1 MPFIDFF
8 LPFERFFKHLRVF
21 CKEFLDN
28 PGGDNANIVIYLSV
42 NFRYSKLVSFVL
54 HIREELFGYLIA
66 FYVKTGQ

>member
-1 MPFIDFF
+1 MCRLSTSSFP
-8 LPFERFFKHLRVF
+8 LRDSSSTLECSARNF
-21 CKEFLDN
+21 Y
-28 PGGDNANIVIYLSV
+28 NANIVIYLLV

>member
-1 MPFIDFF
+1 M
-8 LPFERFFKHLRVF
+8 F

-28 PGGDNANIVIYLSV
+28 PGGDNANIVIYLLV

-66 FYVKTGQ
+66 FYVKTDQ